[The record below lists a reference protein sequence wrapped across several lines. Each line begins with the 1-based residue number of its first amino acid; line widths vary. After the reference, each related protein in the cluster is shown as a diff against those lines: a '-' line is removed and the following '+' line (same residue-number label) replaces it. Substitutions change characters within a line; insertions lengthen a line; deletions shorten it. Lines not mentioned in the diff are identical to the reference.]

1 MTKKSVNRGRAR
13 SLAGEF
19 LAYLTVSAIALAVD
33 LAVLYVLAVPLAF
46 DKPLAALIAYCVGFI
61 VHYALAVSH
70 VFDYR
75 RFAQRRTVEL
85 TIYALA
91 GVAGAAASYAI
102 VLAGTTLGASL
113 WSSKAVAVAVSFVI
127 AYSLRRYF
135 LFSRARPTGA

>member
-1 MTKKSVNRGRAR
+1 MRTKSR
-13 SLAGEF
+13 AGEF
-19 LAYLTVSAIALAVD
+19 LAYFAVSAIALAID
-33 LAVLYVLAVPLAF
+33 LAILYTLAERLAF
-46 DKPLAALIAYCVGFI
+46 DKPLATLIAYVVGF
-61 VHYALAVSH
+61 VFHYTLAVSH

-113 WSSKAVAVAVSFVI
+113 WSSKTVAVAVSFVI
-127 AYSLRRYF
+127 GYSLRRYF
-135 LFSRARPTGA
+135 LFSRARATRA